1 MNALLINLF
10 YYLFRRKKRESSKIV
25 NERKTVG
32 RSSRFPRNFYII
44 DPLPFGPGYYL
55 FNENEKFNALLF
67 NKRKIE
73 MRLRAR
79 GFEYLPQAE
88 VILEIFS

>member
-1 MNALLINLF
+1 M
-10 YYLFRRKKRESSKIV
+10 
-25 NERKTVG
+25 NERKTAE
-32 RSSRFPRNFYII
+32 RSTRFPRNFYII

>member
-25 NERKTVG
+25 NERKTAG
-32 RSSRFPRNFYII
+32 SSTRFPRNFYII

-67 NKRKIE
+67 NRRKIE

>member
-25 NERKTVG
+25 NERKTAG
-32 RSSRFPRNFYII
+32 SSTRFPRNFYII

>member
-10 YYLFRRKKRESSKIV
+10 YYLYRRKKRESSKIV
-25 NERKTVG
+25 NERKTAG

-44 DPLPFGPGYYL
+44 DPLPYGPGYYF

-67 NKRKIE
+67 NKTKIE